1 MSASTKVN
9 FKIIQGSTFIEVLRY
24 ESDTKIYTPI
34 TAIFATAPMSITANN
49 HGMVAG
55 WRAKISNVVG
65 MTEANNLDWIIAT
78 QVGASSAT
86 FNSVNAA
93 GFKPYV
99 SGGILEYNQPVSLAG
114 MTARMQIR
122 EKLASTTIIEE
133 LTTENGKITIDDA
146 AKTIVLQIPAT
157 TTATYTFK
165 SATYSLELIVG
176 TTIIPFIYGN
186 ITLDKEVTR

>member
-1 MSASTKVN
+1 MSVPTKIN
-9 FKIIQGSTFIEVLRY
+9 MKIIQGSTFIEVLRY
-24 ESDTKIYTPI
+24 ESDVKVYTPI
-34 TAIFATAPMSITANN
+34 TAIFNTAPMSITATA
-49 HGMVAG
+49 HGMVVG
-55 WRAKISNVVG
+55 WRAKISNVLG

-78 QVGASSAT
+78 TVGTNSVT

-93 GFKPYV
+93 GFKTYT
-99 SGGILEYNQPVSLAG
+99 SGGILEYNAPVSLSG

-133 LTTENGKITIDDA
+133 LTTENGKITIDDTG
-146 AKTIVLQIPAT
+146 KTIVLQIPAT

-165 SATYSLELIVG
+165 SATYSLELVSG

>member
-1 MSASTKVN
+1 MTPTKTS
-9 FKIIQGSTFIEVLRY
+9 FKVIQGSTFSEVLRY
-24 ESDTKIYTPI
+24 ESDVKVYTPI
-34 TAIFATAPMSITANN
+34 TAIFNTAPMSLTASN

-55 WRAKISNVVG
+55 WRAKISNVLG

-78 QVGASSAT
+78 QVAQNTVT

-93 GFKPYV
+93 GFKTYI
-99 SGGILEYNQPVSLAG
+99 SGGILEYNQPVDLSG

-122 EKLASTTIIEE
+122 EKLTSTTVIQD
-133 LTTENGKITIDDA
+133 LTTENGMIVIDNTG
-146 AKTIVLQIPAT
+146 KTIILQIPAT

-165 SATYSLELIVG
+165 SAVYSLELISG